1 MSADSYGAF
10 ADPIFHLRSRRAG
23 VASTIAALELE
34 CVRSTTRS
42 QQRLLVRL
50 RRTFYTLAAREV
62 ALLDALGV
70 A

>member
-10 ADPIFHLRSRRAG
+10 ADPIFHLRSRRAS
-23 VASTIAALELE
+23 VARRLVEMEARKWYASPSLTGRA
-34 CVRSTTRS
+34 CV
-42 QQRLLVRL
+42 QL